1 MWSWSSRILYAF
13 LGLSLF
19 LYVPYSGQLAN
30 DPAFFLS
37 AVWQKN
43 DWVFMRRL
51 STWTE
56 ISHTGHACGCA
67 GWLCINNEWVN
78 LPTQAL
84 KSHWTITVSSQTHT
98 SGRFYKV
105 LKLCHLPLELICTL
119 ASVLLICKCF
129 KSRRAGITR

>member
-1 MWSWSSRILYAF
+1 MWSLSSRLLYAF
-13 LGLSLF
+13 FGSLTRSLF
-19 LYVPYSGQLAN
+19 LYVPHSGQLAN
-30 DPAFFLS
+30 GPVFFLS

-56 ISHTGHACGCA
+56 ISHTGHIQTACSFA
-67 GWLCINNEWVN
+67 GWLRINNEWVS

-98 SGRFYKV
+98 SGRFDKV
-105 LKLCHLPLELICTL
+105 LELCLC
-119 ASVLLICKCF
+119 LLNSF
-129 KSRRAGITR
+129 AL